1 MFDSGSN
8 LVAIMIVVVIVPVAL
23 VAPTMAVFIPPT
35 VRMFPTVGTRFG
47 KFVAPMFRL
56 RTLPTMVF
64 DSLVELVVRMN
75 NALLAVVVSVRSR
88 SREEQ
93 SSGKSQAEETRGK
106 FLRFE
111 FHSFSRYGMWFRA

>member
-47 KFVAPMFRL
+47 KFVAPMFCL
-56 RTLPTMVF
+56 RTLPRACGPHEQCAFGSRRQRAQQEPRGTKQRQKPGRG
-64 DSLVELVVRMN
+64 DSRKV
-75 NALLAVVVSVRSR
+75 LAI
-88 SREEQ
+88 
-93 SSGKSQAEETRGK
+93 
-106 FLRFE
+106 
-111 FHSFSRYGMWFRA
+111 